1 MGFKTKKDGTVYND
15 DKKEHGQSGSSPG
28 NNDGSNMVSRN
39 SIRQSDM
46 ITQTTFNAVVVDVD
60 DIVPLLEDQGLSN
73 QEAEEKAQKLVESDY
88 FRTKFDFTII
98 ISHVDSMRDMV
109 DNLMEVN
116 KIDNFSHIV
125 HT

>member
-88 FRTKFDFTII
+88 FRTKLTDLF
-98 ISHVDSMRDMV
+98 
-109 DNLMEVN
+109 LMSFHEDLETAIEEYGDKV
-116 KIDNFSHIV
+116 F
-125 HT
+125 